1 MTANP
6 DDLDVVQVIKQE
18 SPDLGG
24 EPGPVIPYSVPID
37 VLDDGVEAAA
47 VFLVEVGRR
56 NKRVAFWSHDGEMRF
71 RDVLNPGIDNEGYK
85 LGDLIEAASGITENE
100 HKVLRQLIHFIDD
113 GPAEGFLSGAYKET
127 LPIGPFPTSEIW
139 YVDNSKTQKI
149 VELLTTWS
157 GALIIQ
163 EQWKIYSIDG
173 LTIKAIITDTISHSG
188 IFETSRTRIIVV
200 Y

>member
-1 MTANP
+1 MTINP

-37 VLDDGVEAAA
+37 VLEDGVEVAA
-47 VFLVEVGRR
+47 VFLVETGRR
-56 NKRVAFWSHDGEMRF
+56 NKRVAIWSHNGDMRF
-71 RDVLNPGIDNEGYK
+71 RDVLNPGLNNEGFK
-85 LGDLIEAASGITENE
+85 LSDLIDAASGITEDE
-100 HKVLRQLIHFIDD
+100 HRVLRQLIHFIDD

-127 LPIGPFPTSEIW
+127 IGTIFPISEIW
-139 YVDNSKTQKI
+139 YEDNTKTKKI
-149 VELLTTWS
+149 IELLTTWS
-157 GALIIQ
+157 GVLITQ

-173 LTIKAIITDTISHSG
+173 ITIKSMITDTINYTG
-188 IFETSRTRIIVV
+188 IFENSRTRAITV